1 MGRPA
6 LVNRGSCSPWQRHA
20 CLLANLVSQLP
31 EADNSK
37 DRQIREKQWRHGRRS
52 VDKIVERMDRRPAKI
67 THRVQHKSPKAHGG
81 FEDQN
86 RGANLDKP
94 AGNVPEHR
102 NTEKTNCSGAGG
114 DGHPFHSEEKPIGCV
129 ICQTEGEI
137 ANEAAHGE
145 QQYPSRPLDRFRI
158 DHAIHDE
165 KKP

>member
-1 MGRPA
+1 MAPWAA
-6 LVNRGSCSPWQRHA
+6 LRRQNCRTHGQKAREDYPSCA
-20 CLLANLVSQLP
+20 T
-31 EADNSK
+31 
-37 DRQIREKQWRHGRRS
+37 QI
-52 VDKIVERMDRRPAKI
+52 
-67 THRVQHKSPKAHGG
+67 PKAHGG